1 MDFTLTF
8 VTAIVPLIC
17 DNPSRLIIGANFFSE
32 HITAMAAGLIF
43 RSKDLSTPPS
53 QWGVA
58 PSAGLTIVH
67 TISSDIW
74 KLGVGVVGVVVFGW
88 VRVGWGW
95 WCLGGVGW
103 GGGCFMAPTWSRV
116 GTLTALA
123 INTSPQNCFT
133 MFNCSLD

>member
-32 HITAMAAGLIF
+32 HITARAVGLIF

-74 KLGVGVVGVVVFGW
+74 KLGVGVVVFGW
-88 VRVGWGW
+88 GGWGRVGW
-95 WCLGGVGW
+95 
-103 GGGCFMAPTWSRV
+103 GCFMAPTWSRV